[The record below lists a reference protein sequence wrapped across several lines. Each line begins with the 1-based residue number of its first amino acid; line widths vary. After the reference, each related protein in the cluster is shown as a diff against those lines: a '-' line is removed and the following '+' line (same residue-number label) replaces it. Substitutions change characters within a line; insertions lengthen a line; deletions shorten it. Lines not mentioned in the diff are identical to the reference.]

1 MSKGK
6 AVGDILLERIKLDRV
21 NAMKEKDQV
30 TRQALEAVIT
40 ELDTKRGRGTNIT
53 EAVIIAQLKSEIK
66 ILRDVNTI
74 ADNAED
80 KALVLEKY
88 LPRQMSEQ
96 ELVYELVELLSLK
109 ELSNPGQFIKHLNSL
124 GLDGTYDKALAV
136 KLFKELAS
144 N

>member
-6 AVGDILLERIKLDRV
+6 AVGDTLLERIKLDRV

-40 ELDTKRGRGTNIT
+40 ELDNKRGRGNNIT

-74 ADNAED
+74 TDNAED
-80 KALVLEKY
+80 KALVLERY
-88 LPRQMSEQ
+88 LPQQLSEQ
-96 ELVYELVELLSLK
+96 EIISILNDALGFETWN
-109 ELSNPGQFIKHLNSL
+109 NPGQFIKHLNSL
-124 GLDGTYDKALAV
+124 GLDGSYDKALAV
-136 KLFKELAS
+136 KLFKELT
-144 N
+144 

>member
-40 ELDTKRGRGTNIT
+40 ELDTKRGRGNNIT

-74 ADNAED
+74 TDNAED
-80 KALVLEKY
+80 KALVLERY
-88 LPRQMSEQ
+88 LPQQLSEQ
-96 ELVYELVELLSLK
+96 EIISILNDALGFETWN
-109 ELSNPGQFIKHLNSL
+109 NPGQFIKHLNSL
-124 GLDGTYDKALAV
+124 GLDGSYDKALAV
-136 KLFKELAS
+136 KLFKELT
-144 N
+144 